1 MAGLFTLGDAV
12 LGVIGSNVLGGPSTG
27 FVEATST
34 TTGSATGTFGATGS
48 ATGTTTSSGS
58 ATGTE
63 GNIGTI
69 TGTSTTTGTVTGI
82 KATQGTVTG
91 SVTAV
96 GAASG
101 SPDLTGTASGSVAST
116 GSVTGTQPTPEPPT
130 PTPAVTGGGRRHY
143 YGVTNPVRSPQPRP
157 VAAPARSGRARGANV
172 TRSSL
177 QGRCGYVGTTTGTTP
192 THGHISGDR
201 WPTDDLL
208 RTWRR
213 QAMEADLLALD
224 LL

>member
-12 LGVIGSNVLGGPSTG
+12 LGVIGSNVLGGPGTG

-63 GNIGTI
+63 GNTGTI
-69 TGTSTTTGTVTGI
+69 TGSSTATGSATGAKATDGTVTG
-82 KATQGTVTG
+82 AVA
-91 SVTAV
+91 AV

-101 SPDLTGTASGSVAST
+101 SPELTGGATGSVAST
-116 GSVTGTQPTPEPPT
+116 GSVTGTAPTPVPPAPEHSAAVGGGGYLPQRRPQSRPAPQPT
-130 PTPAVTGGGRRHY
+130 HH
-143 YGVTNPVRSPQPRP
+143 
-157 VAAPARSGRARGANV
+157 SGSARGRV
-172 TRSSL
+172 TATASTT
-177 QGRCGYVGTTTGTTP
+177 GRCGYGGNAQGTTRTR
-192 THGHISGDR
+192 GHASGDR